1 MEKYRSGHNEPHSK
15 CGCPQGHV
23 GSNPTFSANK
33 ACNCNGYRLLN
44 FLEIAV
50 FARFSVGRTAE
61 YLGRTS
67 AIFEKYRLYRIENR
81 NYIQQ
86 FFHLLSKQLSSGNSS
101 IFVMLLTITG
111 ISSIPSDSHAAS
123 LRWPEISSYPLQS
136 GRGRANKGV

>member
-1 MEKYRSGHNEPHSK
+1 MSSAKKFCPKVSGKGKSGKSGSRNSRRKINEEKYRSGHNEPHSK

-50 FARFSVGRTAE
+50 FTRFSVGRTAE
-61 YLGRTS
+61 YPGRTS

-101 IFVMLLTITG
+101 IFVI
-111 ISSIPSDSHAAS
+111 AS
-123 LRWPEISSYPLQS
+123 AEEIFDE
-136 GRGRANKGV
+136 

>member
-1 MEKYRSGHNEPHSK
+1 MVITSRTRNAVVRS
-15 CGCPQGHV
+15 GHV

-50 FARFSVGRTAE
+50 FARFSVGRIAE

-86 FFHLLSKQLSSGNSS
+86 FSECVK
-101 IFVMLLTITG
+101 
-111 ISSIPSDSHAAS
+111 
-123 LRWPEISSYPLQS
+123 
-136 GRGRANKGV
+136 

>member
-1 MEKYRSGHNEPHSK
+1 MSSAKKFCPKVSGKGKSGKSGSRNSRRKINEEKYRSGHNEPHSK

-50 FARFSVGRTAE
+50 FTLFSVGRTAE
-61 YLGRTS
+61 YPGRTS
-67 AIFEKYRLYRIENR
+67 AIFEKYWLYWIENR
-81 NYIQQ
+81 NYPQQ

-101 IFVMLLTITG
+101 IFVI
-111 ISSIPSDSHAAS
+111 AS
-123 LRWPEISSYPLQS
+123 AEEIFDE
-136 GRGRANKGV
+136 

>member
-1 MEKYRSGHNEPHSK
+1 MKNEIRDLSHSK

-67 AIFEKYRLYRIENR
+67 AIFEKYRLYRIENL

-101 IFVMLLTITG
+101 IFVI
-111 ISSIPSDSHAAS
+111 AS
-123 LRWPEISSYPLQS
+123 TEEIFDE
-136 GRGRANKGV
+136 